1 MPKKKKPT
9 KEQRR
14 EARLRKGA
22 QWLTTYQGTPKHM
35 LKHYRERFH
44 VDAITASKDLQALGV
59 NYTQE
64 QLDTIRRNEEERIRR
79 KHEEKT
85 RKQQQLYDDL
95 YGDTCDDRF
104 AYIAGYTSGG
114 APYGTTWEEMG
125 IDPSLPFSEKVMILG
140 SGDFEPRDLDEIDW
154 DEEEFDEESPLQLQ
168 VIPES
173 ISICKVESYSG
184 IDLDQPFVFTGRTDD
199 EKSLVCPTGLVPE
212 NTIERADG
220 WRMFRICGELD
231 FSLIGILAELSSL
244 LAEFDI
250 GIFAISTFNTDYVLT
265 KEKDFDKALKLL
277 ARAGYEILK

>member
-1 MPKKKKPT
+1 MAKKKKPT

-79 KHEEKT
+79 KHEEKA

-125 IDPSLPFSEKVMILG
+125 IDP
-140 SGDFEPRDLDEIDW
+140 
-154 DEEEFDEESPLQLQ
+154 
-168 VIPES
+168 
-173 ISICKVESYSG
+173 
-184 IDLDQPFVFTGRTDD
+184 
-199 EKSLVCPTGLVPE
+199 E
-212 NTIERADG
+212 NTIERADN

-244 LAEFDI
+244 LP
-250 GIFAISTFNTDYVLT
+250 VL
-265 KEKDFDKALKLL
+265 
-277 ARAGYEILK
+277 I